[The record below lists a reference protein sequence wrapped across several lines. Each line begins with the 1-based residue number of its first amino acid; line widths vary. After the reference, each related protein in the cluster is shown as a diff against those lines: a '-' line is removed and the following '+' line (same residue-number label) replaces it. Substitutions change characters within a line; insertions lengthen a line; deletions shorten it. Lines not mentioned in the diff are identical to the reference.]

1 MKLLGLVLLT
11 IGVASVL
18 WSVLGAWQ
26 AARLSHRRQVEDT
39 PAPSLASAYAEKWA
53 ERRALKR
60 QWELEYAELV
70 AQTLAVECTCPG
82 VHPHSYGA
90 CAIHTIH
97 PTSDEERVRIYQQIL
112 ELIGRIRPKNP
123 TPHGSF
129 SYQEGP
135 LPLGT
140 MTSREIAET
149 EDD

>member
-1 MKLLGLVLLT
+1 MRLLGLVLLT

-39 PAPSLASAYAEKWA
+39 SAPSLASAYAEKWA
-53 ERRALKR
+53 ARRALKR
-60 QWELEYAELV
+60 QWDREYAELV

-97 PTSDEERVRIYQQIL
+97 PTSDEERVRIYRQIL
-112 ELIGRIRPKNP
+112 ELIDRTRPKEN
-123 TPHGSF
+123 
-129 SYQEGP
+129 Q
-135 LPLGT
+135 
-140 MTSREIAET
+140 
-149 EDD
+149 

>member
-26 AARLSHRRQVEDT
+26 AARLSHRRQVEDI
-39 PAPSLASAYAEKWA
+39 PAPSLASAYAEKRA
-53 ERRALKR
+53 ERRTLQH
-60 QWELEYAELV
+60 QWDREYNELV

-97 PTSDEERVRIYQQIL
+97 PLSDKERVRIYRQIL
-112 ELIGRIRPKNP
+112 ELIDRTRPKEN
-123 TPHGSF
+123 
-129 SYQEGP
+129 Q
-135 LPLGT
+135 
-140 MTSREIAET
+140 
-149 EDD
+149 